1 MSTTPV
7 AIIPKS
13 MRPMYEQFEFAP
25 ATRVGNFLILS
36 GQIGVGADGKAIED
50 LDAQFTAAF
59 EAVGE
64 ILAEAGASFDDVV
77 DLHTFHVGLQS
88 HLETFM
94 AVKSRFIKA
103 DFPSW
108 TAIGC
113 TELAVPGAAVE
124 IKATA
129 VVPG

>member
-1 MSTTPV
+1 MSTKPT
-7 AIIPKS
+7 AIIPDS
-13 MRPMYEQFEFAP
+13 MRAGYEQFEFAP
-25 ATRVGNFLILS
+25 ATRVGDFLILS
-36 GQIGVGADGKAIED
+36 GQLGIGPDGKAIED

-59 EAVGE
+59 KAVGE
-64 ILAEAGASFDDVV
+64 ILTEAGASFDDVV

-94 AVKSRFIKA
+94 AVKSRYIKA

-108 TAIGC
+108 TAIGI
-113 TELAVPGAAVE
+113 TELALPGAAVE